1 MRDANCQ
8 ITTVMKAVLDVLGFY
23 KDSKDQSLDAVWEKF
38 DNVHPRNY
46 TATTTRSTPPPL
58 PQRTRP
64 QLVVVNS
71 YIEEHNNNTKPPV
84 PTRPPTTIIV
94 S

>member
-1 MRDANCQ
+1 M
-8 ITTVMKAVLDVLGFY
+8 LGFY
-23 KDSKDQSLDAVWEKF
+23 KDAKDQSLDTVYDKF

-46 TATTTRSTPPPL
+46 KANARSTPPPL

-71 YIEEHNNNTKPPV
+71 SSVDNNNTKPPV
-84 PTRPPTTIIV
+84 PTRPPTMIV
-94 S
+94 SSSSSSLMVSV